1 MRLLELGPPQSGKV
15 VVVDVDELVEVLVEV
30 LVLVEVEEEELVLV
44 DELVLLLDEE
54 LDVLVE
60 VLVVEGDG
68 GVTVRLNGPL
78 DPPHDPA
85 KPSTTIMYVWPAVTV
100 GVTSEP

>member
-1 MRLLELGPPQSGKV
+1 
-15 VVVDVDELVEVLVEV
+15 
-30 LVLVEVEEEELVLV
+30 
-44 DELVLLLDEE
+44 
-54 LDVLVE
+54 
-60 VLVVEGDG
+60 VVEGDG

-100 GVTSEP
+100 GVTREPWFAFAPGHGSDVPHESVSSLHASSAPLQVLLRT